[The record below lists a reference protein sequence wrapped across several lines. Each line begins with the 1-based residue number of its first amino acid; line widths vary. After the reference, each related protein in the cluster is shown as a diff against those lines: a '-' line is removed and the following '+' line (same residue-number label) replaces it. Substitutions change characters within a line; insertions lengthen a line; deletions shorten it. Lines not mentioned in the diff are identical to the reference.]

1 MTPHS
6 PPFRHPNPYQPIP
19 SRAALIKLLFILHK
33 QMAHGRI
40 PYPTIHAHP
49 HTPVQTYP
57 QWYTHGDITTVI
69 NLDTMD
75 NHWNTKICYEDQD
88 ITQRLWS
95 TPTLSLLCWLFRM
108 FSYTLLIKIYL
119 VLIIYFSIM
128 CHHVVFS
135 GRDFAVS
142 INSQP
147 IPRMTSVV
155 IHYPY
160 RVPPPRI
167 RPLFYPD
174 MYQHLARQSHH
185 THTNNFFSV

>member
-1 MTPHS
+1 MLW
-6 PPFRHPNPYQPIP
+6 R
-19 SRAALIKLLFILHK
+19 SR
-33 QMAHGRI
+33 
-40 PYPTIHAHP
+40 YNPTI
-49 HTPVQTYP
+49 T
-57 QWYTHGDITTVI
+57 
-69 NLDTMD
+69 
-75 NHWNTKICYEDQD
+75 
-88 ITQRLWS
+88 S

-135 GRDFAVS
+135 GRDFVVS

-147 IPRMTSVV
+147 IPGMTSVV
-155 IHYPY
+155 THYPY

-185 THTNNFFSV
+185 THTNNFFSVYGIRMASQHLNLACIHGNFFTKLILYTQDRNNRNPSTISVKFLHTFCQPLQHLSWSGHSHFLLYCTKLFS